1 MILFTTI
8 ILINYVYQII
18 EIGFKAFNHRIYII
32 LNTVGTRAEL
42 GVQGVQLHPQAEID
56 LLLMCAPPIFQAF
69 RWHWGLSYDENAC
82 KERVRR
88 GYRGKEGGTNKLYPG
103 RTFQVGN

>member
-1 MILFTTI
+1 MTLFATI

-42 GVQGVQLHPQAEID
+42 GVQQGVQLHPQAEID
-56 LLLMCAPPIFQAF
+56 LLLMCAPPIFS
-69 RWHWGLSYDENAC
+69 GLPLALGAII
-82 KERVRR
+82 R
-88 GYRGKEGGTNKLYPG
+88 
-103 RTFQVGN
+103 